1 MKTTTRPTNNFDVT
15 TFQELNFK
23 GHPIGMGKQCVVKF
37 SNGYGASIVQGP
49 HTYGG
54 PNGLYELAVFGK
66 NGEIT
71 YDTPITNDV
80 LGYLSELEVEKILT
94 NIKNLDY
101 DDNRNKIQ
109 RWFSNV
115 FAWINNNVI
124 LLFSIVISPP

>member
-1 MKTTTRPTNNFDVT
+1 MNATTRPTNNYNVV
-15 TFQELNFK
+15 TFQELIFQS
-23 GHPIGMGKQCVVKF
+23 HPIGMGKQCIVQYP
-37 SNGYGASIVQGP
+37 NGYGASIVQGP

-80 LGYLSELEVEKILT
+80 LGHLSEEEVEKILT
-94 NIKNLDY
+94 NIKNLDH
-101 DDNRNKIQ
+101 DNNRNKIQ

-115 FAWINNNVI
+115 FIGVNHNDI
-124 LLFSIVISPP
+124 LLFSTAR